1 MGQAH
6 EERREAPERSGG
18 GYEFVCLWQRRRT
31 LAKTMVQT
39 KKGAQNNSWLEH
51 LRRCAAEYHKSRAA
65 EHASSAAGHA
75 SSAPDHASSVAADTS
90 TKVKSPTKR
99 VTGKKPDSTK
109 AGALAKGASKP
120 KPKGKPLEEK
130 DTKALNTKVKVEGKK
145 KAKKAEK
152 EASQQ
157 KKS

>member
-1 MGQAH
+1 MTGWQWGK
-6 EERREAPERSGG
+6 RMRSG
-18 GYEFVCLWQRRRT
+18 
-31 LAKTMVQT
+31 AKPLSVRAAGMNLYAYGKGDAHSPKQMVQT

-51 LRRCAAEYHKSRAA
+51 LRRCAAEYHKSREA
-65 EHASSAAGHA
+65 EHTSSAA
-75 SSAPDHASSVAADTS
+75 ADMP
-90 TKVKSPTKR
+90 TKVKSPARR

-130 DTKALNTKVKVEGKK
+130 DTKALNTKVKAEGKK